1 MTTVSILS
9 VTNDDGGK
17 VYQAVAGKRQGNGN
31 TPGEALDA
39 VAAQLGDSEASTLVV
54 LQNNL
59 PDAFFSETQ
68 RTRLALLMQK
78 WRAARDSG
86 TEFSAEEQ
94 SELDALV
101 QSELSASALRAK
113 AMLDSLIK

>member
-1 MTTVSILS
+1 MTISS
-9 VTNDDGGK
+9 DGLID
-17 VYQAVAGKRQGNGN
+17 
-31 TPGEALDA
+31 LDA
-39 VAAQLGDSEASTLVV
+39 IAAQLGDSEASTLVV

-86 TEFSAEEQ
+86 TEFSAAEQ